1 MEKAK
6 NVKNSKN
13 PALFLLAMLK
23 NANATMR
30 LAPGRLEIGPLDFAK
45 SLAPKIREH
54 KADLVR
60 FLLGKSCP
68 LCGDLVRIGSTAR
81 LETGKWIYGLK
92 CASCSYENVYSM
104 PDFPVYDKTGK
115 EI

>member
-1 MEKAK
+1 MAQK
-6 NVKNSKN
+6 NNSKN
-13 PALFLLAMLK
+13 PALFLLALLK

-30 LAPGRLEIGPLDFAK
+30 LAPGTLEIGPVGIAK
-45 SLAPKIREH
+45 RLAPKIREH

-68 LCGDLVRIGSTAR
+68 LCGDLVRMRPTGRFDGKNWLTG
-81 LETGKWIYGLK
+81 LYCVNCPYET
-92 CASCSYENVYSM
+92 NHQM

>member
-1 MEKAK
+1 MAEK
-6 NVKNSKN
+6 SKN
-13 PALFLLAMLK
+13 PALFLLASLK

-30 LAPGRLEIGPLDFAK
+30 LAPGKLEIGPVEIAK
-45 SLAPKIREH
+45 KLAPKIREH

-68 LCGDLVRIGSTAR
+68 LCGDLVRMGSTAR
-81 LETGKWIYGLK
+81 LEAGKWIYGLK
-92 CASCSYENVYSM
+92 CASCPYENNHQL